1 MSKKQLLTETT
12 LRIPGAW
19 GGFEEI
25 TGRLPHGYSMCDAG
39 LVMPDG
45 QVVEMFPMK
54 PDKEFAAVFES
65 SCRAPATSEE
75 LSILNRYTVSL
86 GLVGPGG
93 SLEAAR
99 TMLRAGAAIL
109 QTGRAGAGGAGVFV
123 DNSLLAH
130 GATNWTEMATVDDI
144 EAITFAFVGIIRQKL
159 DVRTV
164 GMNVLGKPDL
174 VMSRRDFDENNDS
187 IIDLIRYVASSKKKI
202 GDRHIMAMESGT
214 QFQSEVLETDDAPVG
229 SPSHNPSG
237 RLRLVNLKTIGELN

>member
-39 LVMPDG
+39 LVMPEG
-45 QVVEMFPMK
+45 QVIEMFPMK
-54 PDKEFAAVFES
+54 PDKEFASVFES
-65 SCRAPATSEE
+65 SCRTPATSDE
-75 LSILNRYTVSL
+75 LSILNRYTVNL

-109 QTGRAGAGGAGVFV
+109 QSGGAGVFV

-130 GATNWTEMATVDDI
+130 GATDWTEMATVDDV
-144 EAITFAFVGIIRQKL
+144 EAITFAFVGIIRRKL

-174 VMSRRDFDENNDS
+174 VLSRRDFDENNDF
-187 IIDLIRYVASSKKKI
+187 IIDLIRYVASSKKVI

-237 RLRLVNLKTIGELN
+237 RLRLVNLKTIAELN